1 MANRFIEK
9 PGVETPGYFL
19 PSLWDFCPGGTFDHS
34 PVIYRWATQSN
45 SCFILP
51 FQGIGILNTGK
62 RMNNDK
68 LYSSGKVTEDFSFN
82 DQVAEIFD
90 DMLDRSVPHYQTV
103 IKTTAAMILQLA
115 EPESVIYDLGCST
128 GSTLLE
134 LSRLL
139 PDMNLRFIGLDN
151 APAMLEKAQRK
162 AEMFGKSSVIEF
174 QQQDI
179 TDTGLSQALQGADII
194 LCNYTMQFIRPMLRQ
209 DFVNRLAASLP
220 TGGLLFIS
228 EKIISKHSR
237 LNRTFIDLYHD
248 FKRDQ
253 GYSEL
258 EIAAK
263 REALENV
270 LIPFTPEEN
279 MNLLRASGFE
289 EAEMFFRW
297 INFAS
302 FVALKKQ
309 KR

>member
-1 MANRFIEK
+1 
-9 PGVETPGYFL
+9 
-19 PSLWDFCPGGTFDHS
+19 
-34 PVIYRWATQSN
+34 
-45 SCFILP
+45 
-51 FQGIGILNTGK
+51 
-62 RMNNDK
+62 MNNDR
-68 LYSSGKVTEDFSFN
+68 LYSSGKVTEDFTFN
-82 DQVAEIFD
+82 KKVAEVFD

-103 IKTTAAMILQLA
+103 IKTTAAMIRQLA
-115 EPESVIYDLGCST
+115 KPESVIYDLGCST

-139 PDMNLRFIGLDN
+139 PDMKLRFIGLDN
-151 APAMLEKAQRK
+151 APAMLAKAQQK
-162 AEMFGKSSVIEF
+162 AEMFGKSAIIEF
-174 QQQDI
+174 HQQDI
-179 TDTGLSQALQGADII
+179 TDPGLFLEDAHII

-209 DFVNRLAASLP
+209 DFVNRLAGALP
-220 TGGLLFIS
+220 AGGLLFLS
-228 EKIISKHSR
+228 EKIISQHSR
-237 LNRTFIDLYHD
+237 LNRAFIELYHN

-279 MNLLRASGFE
+279 INLLKASGFQ

-302 FVALKKQ
+302 FVALKK
-309 KR
+309 

>member
-1 MANRFIEK
+1 
-9 PGVETPGYFL
+9 
-19 PSLWDFCPGGTFDHS
+19 
-34 PVIYRWATQSN
+34 
-45 SCFILP
+45 
-51 FQGIGILNTGK
+51 
-62 RMNNDK
+62 MNKDSV
-68 LYSSGKVTEDFSFN
+68 YSSGKVTEDFSFN
-82 DQVAEIFD
+82 DQVAEVFD

-103 IKTTAAMILQLA
+103 IKTTAAMICQLA

-151 APAMLEKAQRK
+151 APAMLDKARRK
-162 AEMFGKSSVIEF
+162 AEMFGKSAVIEF

-179 TDTGLSQALQGADII
+179 TAPGLSATLEGAESADVI

-209 DFVNRLAASLP
+209 DFVKRLAASLP
-220 TGGLLFIS
+220 TGGLLFVS
-228 EKIISKHSR
+228 EKIISQHSR

-279 MNLLRASGFE
+279 MNLFRASGFE

-302 FVALKKQ
+302 FVALKK
-309 KR
+309 

>member
-1 MANRFIEK
+1 
-9 PGVETPGYFL
+9 
-19 PSLWDFCPGGTFDHS
+19 
-34 PVIYRWATQSN
+34 
-45 SCFILP
+45 
-51 FQGIGILNTGK
+51 
-62 RMNNDK
+62 MNNDR
-68 LYSSGKVTEDFSFN
+68 LYRSGKVREDFSFN
-82 DQVAEIFD
+82 DQVAEVFD

-103 IKTTAAMILQLA
+103 IRTTADMIRQLA

-139 PDMNLRFIGLDN
+139 PEMRLRFIGLDN

-162 AEMFGKSSVIEF
+162 AEMFGKSKLIEF
-174 QQQDI
+174 HQQDI
-179 TDTGLSQALQGADII
+179 TSPELPAALADADII
-194 LCNYTMQFIRPMLRQ
+194 LCNYTLQFIRPMLRQ
-209 DFVNRLAASLP
+209 DFINRLATSLP
-220 TGGLLFIS
+220 ADGILFMS
-228 EKIISKHSR
+228 EKVISRQSR
-237 LNRTFIDLYHD
+237 LNRTFIDLYHN

-263 REALENV
+263 REALENI

-279 MNLLRASGFE
+279 ISLLTTSGFQ

-302 FVALKKQ
+302 FVALKK
-309 KR
+309 

>member
-1 MANRFIEK
+1 
-9 PGVETPGYFL
+9 
-19 PSLWDFCPGGTFDHS
+19 
-34 PVIYRWATQSN
+34 
-45 SCFILP
+45 
-51 FQGIGILNTGK
+51 
-62 RMNNDK
+62 MNKDSV
-68 LYSSGKVTEDFSFN
+68 YSSGKVTEDFSFN
-82 DQVAEIFD
+82 DKVAEVFD

-103 IKTTAAMILQLA
+103 IKTTAAMIRRLTK
-115 EPESVIYDLGCST
+115 PESVIYDLGCST

-151 APAMLEKAQRK
+151 APAMLDKARRK
-162 AEMFGKSSVIEF
+162 AEMFGKNTIIEF

-179 TDTGLSQALQGADII
+179 TDAGLSTTLENADVI

-209 DFVNRLAASLP
+209 DFIKRLAACLP
-220 TGGLLFIS
+220 TGGLLFVS
-228 EKIISKHSR
+228 EKIISQHSR

-279 MNLLRASGFE
+279 INLLRASGFE

-309 KR
+309 KG

>member
-1 MANRFIEK
+1 
-9 PGVETPGYFL
+9 
-19 PSLWDFCPGGTFDHS
+19 
-34 PVIYRWATQSN
+34 
-45 SCFILP
+45 
-51 FQGIGILNTGK
+51 
-62 RMNNDK
+62 MNNDR
-68 LYSSGKVTEDFSFN
+68 LYSNGKVTEDFSFN
-82 DQVAEIFD
+82 NKVAEVFD

-103 IKTTAAMILQLA
+103 IKTTAAMIRQLA

-139 PDMNLRFIGLDN
+139 SDMNLRFIGLDN
-151 APAMLEKAQRK
+151 APAMLDKARRK
-162 AEMFGKSSVIEF
+162 AEMFGKSAIIEF
-174 QQQDI
+174 HQQDI
-179 TDTGLSQALQGADII
+179 TDAKLVLEGAHII

-209 DFVNRLAASLP
+209 DFVNRIATSLP
-220 TGGLLFIS
+220 AGGLLFVS
-228 EKIISKHSR
+228 EKIISQHSR
-237 LNRTFIDLYHD
+237 LNRAFIELYHD

-279 MNLLRASGFE
+279 INLLKASGFQ
-289 EAEMFFRW
+289 EAEIFFRW

-302 FVALKKQ
+302 FVALKK
-309 KR
+309 

>member
-1 MANRFIEK
+1 
-9 PGVETPGYFL
+9 
-19 PSLWDFCPGGTFDHS
+19 
-34 PVIYRWATQSN
+34 
-45 SCFILP
+45 
-51 FQGIGILNTGK
+51 
-62 RMNNDK
+62 MNNDR
-68 LYSSGKVTEDFSFN
+68 LYRSGKVIEDFTFN
-82 DQVAEIFD
+82 NKVADVFD

-103 IKTTAAMILQLA
+103 IKTTAAMIRQLA
-115 EPESVIYDLGCST
+115 EPESVVYDLGCST

-139 PDMNLRFIGLDN
+139 PDMKLRFIGLDN
-151 APAMLEKAQRK
+151 APAMLDKARRK
-162 AEMFGKSSVIEF
+162 AEMFGKNKLIEF
-174 QQQDI
+174 HQQDI
-179 TDTGLSQALQGADII
+179 TSPELPAALGGANIV

-209 DFVNRLAASLP
+209 GFVQRLANSLSA
-220 TGGLLFIS
+220 GGLLFVS
-228 EKIISKHSR
+228 EKVISQHSR
-237 LNRTFIDLYHD
+237 LNRACIELYHD

-279 MNLLRASGFE
+279 ISLLRASGFQ

-302 FVALKKQ
+302 FVALKK
-309 KR
+309 

>member
-1 MANRFIEK
+1 
-9 PGVETPGYFL
+9 
-19 PSLWDFCPGGTFDHS
+19 
-34 PVIYRWATQSN
+34 
-45 SCFILP
+45 
-51 FQGIGILNTGK
+51 
-62 RMNNDK
+62 MNKDSV
-68 LYSSGKVTEDFSFN
+68 YSSGKVTEDFSFN
-82 DQVAEIFD
+82 DQVAEVFD

-103 IKTTAAMILQLA
+103 IKTTAAMIRQLA
-115 EPESVIYDLGCST
+115 KPESVIYDLGCST

-151 APAMLEKAQRK
+151 APAMLDKARRK
-162 AEMFGKSSVIEF
+162 AEMFGKSAVIEF

-179 TDTGLSQALQGADII
+179 TDAGLSTTLESADVI

-209 DFVNRLAASLP
+209 DFVKRLAASLP
-220 TGGLLFIS
+220 TGGLLFVS
-228 EKIISKHSR
+228 EKIISQHSR

-279 MNLLRASGFE
+279 MNLLSASGFE
-289 EAEMFFRW
+289 EVEMFFRW

-309 KR
+309 ER

>member
-1 MANRFIEK
+1 
-9 PGVETPGYFL
+9 
-19 PSLWDFCPGGTFDHS
+19 
-34 PVIYRWATQSN
+34 
-45 SCFILP
+45 
-51 FQGIGILNTGK
+51 
-62 RMNNDK
+62 MNNDR
-68 LYSSGKVTEDFSFN
+68 LYNNGKVTEDFSFN
-82 DQVAEIFD
+82 NKVAEVFD

-103 IKTTAAMILQLA
+103 IKATATMIRQLA

-139 PDMNLRFIGLDN
+139 SDMHLRFIGLDN
-151 APAMLEKAQRK
+151 APAMLDKARRK
-162 AEMFGKSSVIEF
+162 AEMFGKSAIIEF

-179 TDTGLSQALQGADII
+179 TNVELVLEGADII

-220 TGGLLFIS
+220 AGGLLFVS
-228 EKIISKHSR
+228 EKIISPHSR
-237 LNRTFIDLYHD
+237 LNRSFIDLYHD

-279 MNLLRASGFE
+279 ISLLKTSGFQ

-302 FVALKKQ
+302 FVALKK
-309 KR
+309 